1 MRMVLENILEV
12 KSGCGTVSSTVGLDN
27 CEEVGDFGM
36 KIQSKKEVI
45 FYILDFNV
53 SQSNRKYHL

>member
-1 MRMVLENILEV
+1 MSRVLENILEV

-27 CEEVGDFGM
+27 CEEAGDFGM

-45 FYILDFNV
+45 FYILDFTV
-53 SQSNRKYHL
+53 SQSNTEYHL